1 MPLFLKE
8 RKSLT
13 ILIALIFFHFLL
25 ISMQVP
31 LGEKAS
37 IFEKTVFSVF
47 SPVRHG
53 ILSFF
58 RSIGNVWNNYFY
70 FRNVQSQNEQMK
82 EQIFYLRQENNLLR
96 NALQKF
102 RSEREIEENLLEMHE
117 SILPSRVIGLD
128 PSHFYKSVI
137 INRGT
142 LDGIKKNMVVLD
154 KNGDL
159 VGRIV
164 DAISLKEARV
174 QLITDNESGISVFT
188 EGNRIRGILV
198 GDGEGQCLI
207 RYVLAT
213 TTPEEI
219 SEGEDVITSG
229 YDRIYPSGIRV
240 GRIVSITTDTSL
252 HKHIVVIPYFDFRYL
267 DQIAVIMK
275 DPQEFFKD

>member
-31 LGEKAS
+31 LGEESS

-58 RSIGNVWNNYFY
+58 RSIGNIWNNYFNL
-70 FRNVQSQNEQMK
+70 RNVQSQNEQMK
-82 EQIFYLRQENNLLR
+82 EQIFYLQQENNLLR

-102 RSEREIEENLLEMHE
+102 RSEREIEESLLQMHE

-128 PSHFYKSVI
+128 PSNFYKSVI

-142 LDGIKKNMVVLD
+142 LDGIKKNMIVLD

-164 DAISLKEARV
+164 DSISLKEAHV
-174 QLITDNESGISVFT
+174 QLITDNESGISVFS
-188 EGNRIRGILV
+188 ERNRIRGILV
-198 GDGEGQCLI
+198 GDGEGQCLMH
-207 RYVLAT
+207 YVLAT
-213 TTPEEI
+213 TSPEEI

-252 HKHIVVIPYFDFRYL
+252 HKHIVVIPYFDFRYM

>member
-70 FRNVQSQNEQMK
+70 FRNVQGQNEQMK

>member
-1 MPLFLKE
+1 MPFFLKE
-8 RKSLT
+8 KKSLT
-13 ILIALIFFHFLL
+13 VLIALIFFHFLL

-31 LGEKAS
+31 LGEES
-37 IFEKTVFSVF
+37 SFFEKIVFSVF

-53 ILSFF
+53 VLSFF
-58 RSIGNVWNNYFY
+58 RSIGNIWNNYFY
-70 FRNVQSQNEQMK
+70 LRNVQSQNERMK
-82 EQIFYLRQENNLLR
+82 EQIFYLQQENNLLR

-102 RSEREIEENLLEMHE
+102 RSEREIEENLLQMHLN
-117 SILPSRVIGLD
+117 ILPSQVIGLD
-128 PSHFYKSVI
+128 PSNFYKSVL
-137 INRGT
+137 INRGI

-174 QLITDNESGISVFT
+174 QLITDNESGISVFS
-188 EGNRIRGILV
+188 EKNRIRGILA
-198 GDGEGQCLI
+198 GDGEGQCLM

-213 TTPEEI
+213 TTSEEI

-275 DPQEFFKD
+275 NPQEFFKD

>member
-37 IFEKTVFSVF
+37 IFEKTVFSFF

-53 ILSFF
+53 IISFF

-70 FRNVQSQNEQMK
+70 LRNVQGQNEQMK
-82 EQIFYLRQENNLLR
+82 EQIFYLQQENNLLR

-117 SILPSRVIGLD
+117 SISPSRVIGLD
-128 PSHFYKSVI
+128 PSNFYKSVI

-198 GDGEGQCLI
+198 GDGEGQCLM

-252 HKHIVVIPYFDFRYL
+252 HKYIVVIPYFDFRYL

>member
-70 FRNVQSQNEQMK
+70 LRNVQGQNEQMK
-82 EQIFYLRQENNLLR
+82 EQIFYLQQENNLLR

>member
-70 FRNVQSQNEQMK
+70 FRNVQGQNEQMK

-229 YDRIYPSGIRV
+229 YDRVYPSGIRV

-267 DQIAVIMK
+267 DQIAVMK

>member
-37 IFEKTVFSVF
+37 IFEKTVFSFF

-53 ILSFF
+53 IISFF

-70 FRNVQSQNEQMK
+70 LRNVQGQNEQMK
-82 EQIFYLRQENNLLR
+82 EQIFYLQQENNLLR

-117 SILPSRVIGLD
+117 SISPSRVIGLD
-128 PSHFYKSVI
+128 PSNFYKSVI

-198 GDGEGQCLI
+198 GDGEGQCLM

-252 HKHIVVIPYFDFRYL
+252 HKHIIVIPYFDFRYL

>member
-229 YDRIYPSGIRV
+229 YDRVYPSGIRV

-267 DQIAVIMK
+267 DQIAVMK

>member
-1 MPLFLKE
+1 
-8 RKSLT
+8 
-13 ILIALIFFHFLL
+13 
-25 ISMQVP
+25 
-31 LGEKAS
+31 
-37 IFEKTVFSVF
+37 
-47 SPVRHG
+47 
-53 ILSFF
+53 
-58 RSIGNVWNNYFY
+58 
-70 FRNVQSQNEQMK
+70 MK
-82 EQIFYLRQENNLLR
+82 EQIFYLQQENDLLR
-96 NALQKF
+96 KALRKF
-102 RSEREIEENLLEMHE
+102 RSEREIEESLLQMHE
-117 SILPSRVIGLD
+117 NILPSRVIGLD
-128 PSHFYKSVI
+128 PSNFYKSVI

-164 DAISLKEARV
+164 DAISLKEARI
-174 QLITDNESGISVFT
+174 QLITDNESGISVFS
-188 EGNRIRGILV
+188 ERNRIRGILV
-198 GDGEGQCLI
+198 GDGEGQCLMH
-207 RYVLAT
+207 YVLAT
-213 TTPEEI
+213 TSAEEI

>member
-1 MPLFLKE
+1 MPPFLKE
-8 RKSLT
+8 RKSLAV
-13 ILIALIFFHFLL
+13 LIALIFFHFLL

-31 LGEKAS
+31 LGEKTS

-70 FRNVQSQNEQMK
+70 LRNVQDMNEQMK
-82 EQIFYLRQENNLLR
+82 EQIFYLQQENNLLR

-102 RSEREIEENLLEMHE
+102 RSEKEIEENLLEMHE
-117 SILPSRVIGLD
+117 NILPSRVIGLD
-128 PSHFYKSVI
+128 PGNFYKSVI

-164 DAISLKEARV
+164 DVISLKESRV
-174 QLITDNESGISVFT
+174 QLITDNESGISVFA

-198 GDGEGQCLI
+198 GDGEGQCLMQ
-207 RYVLAT
+207 YVLAT
-213 TTPEEI
+213 TSREEI

-229 YDRIYPSGIRV
+229 YDRIFPSGIRV

>member
-25 ISMQVP
+25 VSMQVP

-37 IFEKTVFSVF
+37 IFEKTVFSFF

-53 ILSFF
+53 IISFF

-70 FRNVQSQNEQMK
+70 LRNVQGQNEQMK
-82 EQIFYLRQENNLLR
+82 EQIFYLQQENNLMR

-117 SILPSRVIGLD
+117 SISPSRVIGLD
-128 PSHFYKSVI
+128 PSNFYKSVI

-164 DAISLKEARV
+164 DAVSLKEARV

-198 GDGEGQCLI
+198 GDGEGQCLM

-252 HKHIVVIPYFDFRYL
+252 HKHIIVIPYFDFRYL

>member
-37 IFEKTVFSVF
+37 IFEKTVFSFF

-53 ILSFF
+53 IISFF
-58 RSIGNVWNNYFY
+58 RSIGNVWDNYFY
-70 FRNVQSQNEQMK
+70 LRNVQGQNEQMK
-82 EQIFYLRQENNLLR
+82 EQIFYLQQENNLLR

-117 SILPSRVIGLD
+117 SISPSRVIGLD
-128 PSHFYKSVI
+128 PSNFYKSVI

-164 DAISLKEARV
+164 DAVSLKEARV

-198 GDGEGQCLI
+198 GDGEGQCLM

-252 HKHIVVIPYFDFRYL
+252 HKHIIVIPYFDFRYL

>member
-128 PSHFYKSVI
+128 PSNFYKSVI

>member
-96 NALQKF
+96 NAIQKF

>member
-25 ISMQVP
+25 VSMQVP

-37 IFEKTVFSVF
+37 IFEKTVFSFF

-53 ILSFF
+53 IISFF

-70 FRNVQSQNEQMK
+70 LRNVQGQNEQMK
-82 EQIFYLRQENNLLR
+82 EQIFYLQQENNLLR

-117 SILPSRVIGLD
+117 SISPSRVIGLD
-128 PSHFYKSVI
+128 PSNFYKSVI

-164 DAISLKEARV
+164 DAVSLKEARV

-198 GDGEGQCLI
+198 GDGEGQCLMH
-207 RYVLAT
+207 YVLAT

>member
-70 FRNVQSQNEQMK
+70 LRNVQGQNEQMK

-128 PSHFYKSVI
+128 PSNFYKSVI

-188 EGNRIRGILV
+188 EGNKIRGILV

>member
-70 FRNVQSQNEQMK
+70 FRNVQGQNEQMK
-82 EQIFYLRQENNLLR
+82 EQIFYLQQENNLLR

-128 PSHFYKSVI
+128 PSNFYKSVI

-188 EGNRIRGILV
+188 ERNRIRGILV